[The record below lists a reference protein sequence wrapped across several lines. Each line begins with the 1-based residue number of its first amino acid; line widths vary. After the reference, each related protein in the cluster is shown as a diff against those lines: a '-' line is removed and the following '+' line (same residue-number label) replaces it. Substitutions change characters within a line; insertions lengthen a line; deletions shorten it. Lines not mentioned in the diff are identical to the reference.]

1 MTMSS
6 DSDGSATS
14 AATIE
19 SVDGIERVGVLSGKR
34 RARSLRIRGGARSR
48 GFRSPQRQL
57 VTYGLLILFAAIF
70 IAPFLLEA
78 ANSFKTDPDATA
90 NGLSLIPHPFTLSA
104 WDQIFGI
111 GPNGGVGDFPRW
123 LVNSCIVAVFITAG
137 RVFLDSLAGYAL
149 ARLNFRGRRL
159 VFALVIATLAV
170 PSVVLLIPQFLII
183 KQLGIFNSYPGM
195 ILPMMIDA
203 AGIYMMRQFF
213 LQVPV
218 ALEEAAR
225 IDGATVFETYWR
237 VVLPVVRPGL
247 ITLAILSFQGAWNQ
261 FAFFLVATVSPQY
274 FTLTTGLAN
283 IVGGGL
289 GAGNQFPLKLGA
301 ALLTTLPVAVLF
313 FVFQKYLTQA
323 RLDSAVKG

>member
-1 MTMSS
+1 MSMSS
-6 DSDGSATS
+6 GSDAG
-14 AATIE
+14 AASTAALDD
-19 SVDGIERVGVLSGKR
+19 VDGRTREHTTTVSKLARRQRV
-34 RARSLRIRGGARSR
+34 RGGARSR
-48 GFRSPQRQL
+48 GFRTPQRQ
-57 VTYGLLILFAAIF
+57 VVMYGLLVLFAAIF
-70 IAPFLLEA
+70 IGPFLLEA

-123 LVNSCIVAVFITAG
+123 LVNSCIVAVFITSG

-149 ARLNFRGRRL
+149 ARLNFRGRKF
-159 VFALVIATLAV
+159 VFGLVIATLAV

-183 KQLGIFNSYPGM
+183 KELGIFNSYPGM

-313 FVFQKYLTQA
+313 FVFQRYLTQS
-323 RLDSAVKG
+323 RLDAAVKG